1 MTIGA
6 EKMAEKKKKTTS
18 AERCAD
24 HTAKSDGKNKKSV
37 DTADKKVTD
46 AIAEEEL
53 ILPENERIETLEKEL
68 AEQKDLFL
76 RKAAEFENYKNRT
89 RREAERIGS
98 DSRAAVIKKLLP
110 VIDNFARANENPDVS
125 DGDYRKGVEM
135 TIRQFEGIIK
145 DIGVEQINPVG
156 EVFDP
161 TLHYAV
167 SQTEDESLGKNTVS
181 AVMQCGYKM
190 GDNIIRPAMVAVAN
204 CD

>member
-1 MTIGA
+1 
-6 EKMAEKKKKTTS
+6 
-18 AERCAD
+18 
-24 HTAKSDGKNKKSV
+24 
-37 DTADKKVTD
+37 
-46 AIAEEEL
+46 
-53 ILPENERIETLEKEL
+53 
-68 AEQKDLFL
+68 
-76 RKAAEFENYKNRT
+76 
-89 RREAERIGS
+89 
-98 DSRAAVIKKLLP
+98 
-110 VIDNFARANENPDVS
+110 
-125 DGDYRKGVEM
+125 M

-145 DIGVEQINPVG
+145 DMGVEQINPVG

>member
-1 MTIGA
+1 
-6 EKMAEKKKKTTS
+6 MAEKKKKTAS
-18 AERCAD
+18 GEGHVD
-24 HTAKSDGKNKKSV
+24 HAAKSGGDNKKTQ
-37 DTADKKVTD
+37 DIADKKAASGKTD
-46 AIAEEEL
+46 EEL
-53 ILPENERIETLEKEL
+53 TLPENERIEALEKEL

-98 DSRAAVIKKLLP
+98 DSRAAVVKKLLP

-135 TIRQFEGIIK
+135 TIRQFESIIK
-145 DIGVEQINPVG
+145 DMGVEQINPVG

-167 SQTEDESLGKNTVS
+167 SQTEDENLGKNTVS